1 MNNVKHAVSI
11 IKKDLKKSFLI
22 YIQISLLL
30 LFLYII
36 ISNNITY
43 KNDNEKFN
51 KVWQNKNMFAISI
64 HTDGKPSKQD
74 EDNSIKLKEFI
85 EKNNLKLIPFRGG
98 QIQIKNFNGIE
109 KVKYSNELLKGSPIE
124 KDTENSLIEYVNAS
138 EDLIN
143 KFNFTLSKGRW
154 FTKNEYKNNS
164 IWTVDKKCFVPVVLG
179 NNFREMF
186 KLGDTLY
193 YKGNELKFKVI
204 GFLNKN
210 QYFSASDLFF
220 YPSKLSSLDNY
231 MIVPYNTPDFYENFK
246 AYDGIWEVPNDK
258 DYSKVLNIVENKI
271 EELKLNANIEEYKTY
286 LDMYTESY
294 KQSKNILFMQQILL
308 SLIVTIGMTLVLIL
322 FINKHKKTLMIHRLF
337 GATEITIIKR
347 MCLIPVI
354 ISLASLATVISLI
367 KLNFI
372 NMFINGNFEILD
384 KTNNLNIKSLTYS
397 IVIMAVIILISIILP
412 VYKIKSESINS
423 IVKGE

>member
-1 MNNVKHAVSI
+1 MNNVKYAVSI

-22 YIQISLLL
+22 YFQITLVI

-36 ISNNITY
+36 ISNNMIY

-51 KVWQNKNMFAISI
+51 KVWQNKNMFAVSI

-74 EDNSIKLKEFI
+74 EENSIKLKEFI
-85 EKNNLKLIPFRGG
+85 EENNLKIIPFRGG
-98 QIQIKNFNGIE
+98 QMQIKNFNGIE
-109 KVKYSNELLKGSPIE
+109 KVKYSNELLKGTPME
-124 KDTENSLIEYVNAS
+124 KDNENSLIEYVNAS
-138 EDLIN
+138 KDLID

-154 FTKNEYKNNS
+154 FTKDEYKNNS
-164 IWTVDKKCFVPVVLG
+164 IWNVDKESFVPVVLG
-179 NNFREMF
+179 NNFKEMF
-186 KLGDTLY
+186 NLGDVLY
-193 YKGNELKFKVI
+193 CKGNELKFKVI
-204 GFLNKN
+204 GFLNRN
-210 QYFSASDLFF
+210 QYFSSSDLFF

-231 MIVPYNTPDFYENFK
+231 MIVPYNTPDFYESFK

-258 DYSKVLNIVENKI
+258 NYSKVLNTVENKI
-271 EELKLNANIEEYKTY
+271 KELKLNANIEEYKTY

-294 KQSKNILFMQQILL
+294 IQSKNTLLMQQILL

-322 FINKHKKTLMIHRLF
+322 FTNKHKKTLMIHRLF
-337 GATEITIIKR
+337 GATEISIIKR
-347 MCLIPVI
+347 ICLIPAI
-354 ISLASLATVISLI
+354 ISSASLVTVISLI
-367 KLNFI
+367 KFNFI
-372 NMFINGNFEILD
+372 NMFISGNFEILD

-397 IVIMAVIILISIILP
+397 IIIMAVIILISIILP